1 MYVADSGNNLIQEF
15 SPNGT
20 YITSW
25 GTEGSENGQFRV
37 PSGLDTDASGNVYVA
52 DRYNNRIQEFSPNG
66 TYITSWGVVGSEN
79 GQFKYPSAAAIDSR
93 SGNVYV
99 ADT

>member
-1 MYVADSGNNLIQEF
+1 MADSGNNRVQEF

-52 DRYNNRIQEFSPNG
+52 DRYNNRVQEFSPNG
-66 TYITSWGVVGSEN
+66 TYITSLGVVGTEN
-79 GQFKYPSAAAIDSR
+79 GQF
-93 SGNVYV
+93 
-99 ADT
+99 

>member
-1 MYVADSGNNLIQEF
+1 M
-15 SPNGT
+15 
-20 YITSW
+20 
-25 GTEGSENGQFRV
+25 
-37 PSGLDTDASGNVYVA
+37 DTDASGNVYVA

-79 GQFKYPSAAAIDSR
+79 GQFKYPSAAAIDNQ

-99 ADT
+99 ADTENHRIQIFSSSGKYLGSW